1 MTCYQLLE
9 ELGWLEVYGKGGCAV
24 AQILTLILAAR
35 ITIVN
40 SANISHHSSGWLP
53 VQMVKFFFFVII
65 NRFSIDE
72 DFSFAKGFDG
82 DLFRT
87 FIFNFTVL
95 LQDAK
100 QMETTKTDME
110 IAKKLGN
117 YMMRNIFII
126 IRCQLRVVLQKKK
139 VQKMLKISPP

>member
-1 MTCYQLLE
+1 
-9 ELGWLEVYGKGGCAV
+9 
-24 AQILTLILAAR
+24 
-35 ITIVN
+35 
-40 SANISHHSSGWLP
+40 
-53 VQMVKFFFFVII
+53 MVKFFFFVII

-82 DLFRT
+82 DLVRT

-117 YMMRNIFII
+117 YIMRNTYRNSMSITS
-126 IRCQLRVVLQKKK
+126 
-139 VQKMLKISPP
+139 SPPEKEGTKDVEDFSSLGIWTPPYCNF